1 MKKLSLLGLIAC
13 ALLLLGACRSTK
25 DITYFQAASPELDA
39 QTLLAL
45 EPYIP
50 LIKEGDILSITVSSL
65 DKEAT
70 AMFNPVP
77 ENRESVQT
85 TGSTAPN
92 PIVGFLVDDNGNI
105 TLPLIGTVYVKGKTS
120 KALAADLLQMLSKYL
135 ESPTVFVRIAN
146 YHITLLGEVARPSVY
161 TIPNEMIT
169 LPQALALAGD
179 LTIYGKRKN
188 ILIVREEMGNRT
200 YARVNMADR
209 SIFDSPYYYLRAGD
223 IVYVESTP
231 GRLTST
237 DRVYQLTPIL
247 ISSLSF
253 LILIFNNFVK

>member
-1 MKKLSLLGLIAC
+1 MKRSSLLGLIAC
-13 ALLLLGACRSTK
+13 ALFLLGACRSTK
-25 DITYFQAASPELDA
+25 DITYFQPISPEYDE

-50 LIKEGDILSITVSSL
+50 LIKEGDILSIIVSSL
-65 DKEAT
+65 DKDAT

-77 ENRESVQT
+77 ENRGAVQT

-92 PIVGFLVDDNGNI
+92 PVVGFLVDDNGNI
-105 TLPLIGTVYVKGKTS
+105 TLPLVGTVYVKGKTS
-120 KALAADLLQMLSKYL
+120 KTLAAELMQTLNEYL

-146 YHITLLGEVARPSVY
+146 YQITLLGEVARPSVY

-169 LPQALALAGD
+169 LPQALAMAGD

-188 ILIVREEMGNRT
+188 ILIIREELGNRT
-200 YARVNMADR
+200 YARVNVADR

-223 IVYVESTP
+223 VVYVESTP
-231 GRLTST
+231 GKLTST

-253 LILIFNNFVK
+253 LVLIFNNFVK